1 MNKKIEFEDN
11 GEKYILEYSRDT
23 IQILEQQGFSVNEL
37 TQKPMTMLP
46 LAFQGLFYKN
56 HKYVKKSYVDECYE
70 RFKDKKQLLETI
82 SGMLL
87 EAYDTL
93 TDDENVGDKG
103 NIDWKIVG

>member
-11 GEKYILEYSRDT
+11 NEKYVLEYNRDT
-23 IQILEQQGFSVNEL
+23 ISILEQQGFSINEL
-37 TQKPMTMLP
+37 TTKPMTMLP

-56 HKYVKKSYVDECYE
+56 HKYVKKSYVDECYK
-70 RFKDKKQLLETI
+70 RFKNKEHLLEVI

-87 EAYDTL
+87 EAYETL
-93 TDDENVGDKG
+93 TEDEEVGDKG

>member
-11 GEKYILEYSRDT
+11 GEKYVLEYNRES
-23 IQILEQQGFSVNEL
+23 IQILEQQGFAINEL

-56 HKYVKKSYVDECYE
+56 HKYVKKAYVDECYK
-70 RFKDKKQLLETI
+70 RFKNKEQLLETI

-87 EAYDTL
+87 EAYEAL
-93 TDDENVGDKG
+93 TDDEDVGDKG